1 MQQSHEPHSAA
12 ANTLPWVLHAI
23 ARTALMKHFS
33 AKHDSALQSDPT
45 RAQIE
50 ASDRSRRNPRKKVRV
65 LAMHRLMMHIS
76 IYEYE
81 DEDE

>member
-23 ARTALMKHFS
+23 ARTALMKRFS

-45 RAQIE
+45 LQGSAQRV
-50 ASDRSRRNPRKKVRV
+50 ASVLLARSAKKSPVS
-65 LAMHRLMMHIS
+65 HS
-76 IYEYE
+76 IF
-81 DEDE
+81 

>member
-23 ARTALMKHFS
+23 ARTALMKRFS
-33 AKHDSALQSDPT
+33 AEHDSALQSDPT

-50 ASDRSRRNPRKKVRV
+50 ASDRVGGTLGKN
-65 LAMHRLMMHIS
+65 
-76 IYEYE
+76 YEF
-81 DEDE
+81 

>member
-23 ARTALMKHFS
+23 ARTALMKRFS
-33 AKHDSALQSDPT
+33 AEHDSAFPSEPT

-50 ASDRSRRNPRKKVRV
+50 ASVPMGRTLTIKFDP
-65 LAMHRLMMHIS
+65 
-76 IYEYE
+76 
-81 DEDE
+81 

>member
-23 ARTALMKHFS
+23 ARTALMKRFS

-45 RAQIE
+45 SYLHRDMVLEIE
-50 ASDRSRRNPRKKVRV
+50 SES
-65 LAMHRLMMHIS
+65 S
-76 IYEYE
+76 Y
-81 DEDE
+81 

>member
-23 ARTALMKHFS
+23 ARTALMKRFS
-33 AKHDSALQSDPT
+33 AEHDTGSAFPSEPT

-50 ASDRSRRNPRKKVRV
+50 ASVPMGQTPTKIFDP
-65 LAMHRLMMHIS
+65 
-76 IYEYE
+76 
-81 DEDE
+81 

>member
-50 ASDRSRRNPRKKVRV
+50 ASDRGRLNPSKKVRV
-65 LAMHRLMMHIS
+65 LGMQTLLIKSLRT
-76 IYEYE
+76 
-81 DEDE
+81 

>member
-50 ASDRSRRNPRKKVRV
+50 ASVPMGQTPTKIFDP
-65 LAMHRLMMHIS
+65 
-76 IYEYE
+76 
-81 DEDE
+81 